1 MFNWWTFAFEIINF
15 IVVVYILYRLL
26 FRPVRDVII
35 KRREE
40 IEQSKTEIA
49 EGKEEAERL
58 KAEFEE
64 RLRELHE
71 LKESALE
78 EARAEALKE
87 RERIL
92 DETKEEIERARE
104 KLKRQIEEE
113 RKRLY
118 EEIMEKGVDIATELS
133 GRIISSVMDRELNE
147 ALVRKVIERISS
159 LTEEEKAELL
169 DARGE
174 VCRIHISS
182 PYPLSENQMERI
194 EASVADLLNCRIE
207 STFSEAPELIGGL
220 LIRINGKDFDGTIK
234 GNIVRITEELKGR

>member
-220 LIRINGKDFDGTIK
+220 LIRINGKVFDGTIK